1 MKHLDKYFYKSQ
13 RDWILDDSP
22 LKIALKSRQ
31 IGFSFANSFRLVLLV
46 SARKARLDA
55 YISSSNQFQAKLQLE
70 DCARWAEILHLGS
83 TTLGEIVFDKDTN
96 SSAYVLQFANG
107 RRIYSLSSNPNAL
120 AGKRGHV
127 TLDEFAL
134 HPDQRLLY
142 RVAKPVTTWGGQL
155 LTNAYQQV
163 VWVYRAINALA
174 EQVANIPFLFS
185 AGERGR
191 ENLITSGP
199 LMDFYNRPHPMPLGF
214 GPCFFALKRHR
225 RAGLCK
231 KTRPKS

>member
-55 YISSSNQFQAKLQLE
+55 YISSSNQFQAKLQLD

-107 RRIYSLSSNPNAL
+107 RRIYSLSTL
-120 AGKRGHV
+120 A
-127 TLDEFAL
+127 
-134 HPDQRLLY
+134 P
-142 RVAKPVTTWGGQL
+142 PP
-155 LTNAYQQV
+155 
-163 VWVYRAINALA
+163 WVR
-174 EQVANIPFLFS
+174 S
-185 AGERGR
+185 SS
-191 ENLITSGP
+191 T
-199 LMDFYNRPHPMPLGF
+199 
-214 GPCFFALKRHR
+214 K
-225 RAGLCK
+225 
-231 KTRPKS
+231 